1 MNETDSAPSPG
12 ANGVLGR
19 AIDLIELIAAEHNG
33 LGVREAA
40 RLSGVDRSAV
50 SRILGQLEKAGYVEQ
65 DQVGKHFF
73 PGPKLFSLAASLVE
87 HDSLWK
93 AAEPFL
99 TELVR
104 TYNET
109 CYLSVR
115 VEDELVFRGKVDCN
129 HTIKYVIELG
139 KPFPYTSGAAGTAIL
154 SSMSEADSNTILDK
168 GFGKYTDLSFSTTA
182 EYQEQLRLDRK
193 LGYSFS
199 PGRWVKG
206 GSGVAS
212 PYFNAAGE
220 CLGSITLSCP
230 SDRLDGISVTDAG
243 ASVRHAAY
251 GLSRRLGFLGQWEGW
266 ADIIDEHHRVDVP

>member
-1 MNETDSAPSPG
+1 MKEPDVAPSPG

-19 AIDLIELIAAEHNG
+19 AIELLELIAAEYNG

-65 DQVGKHFF
+65 DQVRKHFF

-115 VEDELVFRGKVDCN
+115 VQDELVFRGKVDCN

-154 SSMSEADSNTILDK
+154 SAMSEDASNKVLDK
-168 GFGKYTDLSFSTTA
+168 GFGKYTELSFSSTE
-182 EYQEQLRLDRK
+182 EYQDQLRLDRK
-193 LGYSFS
+193 LGYSYS

-230 SDRLDGISVTDAG
+230 SNRLEGISITEAG
-243 ASVRHAAY
+243 SSVRRAAY
-251 GLSRRLGFLGQWEGW
+251 GLSRRLGFLGEWEGW
-266 ADIIDEHHRVDVP
+266 AGITEEN

>member
-1 MNETDSAPSPG
+1 MEEADKSPSPG

-19 AIDLIELIAAEHNG
+19 AIDLIELIAAENNG

-40 RLSGVDRSAV
+40 RLTGVDKSAV

-65 DQVGKHFF
+65 DQIRKLFF

-99 TELVR
+99 TELVLR
-104 TYNET
+104 FNET

-115 VEDELVFRGKVDCN
+115 VDDELVFRGKVDCN
-129 HTIKYVIELG
+129 HRIKYVIELG

-154 SSMSEADSNTILDK
+154 SAMSEADSNEILNK
-168 GFGKYTDLSFSTTA
+168 GFEKYTALSFSSA
-182 EYQEQLRLDRK
+182 EEYQDQLRIDRK

-199 PGRWVKG
+199 PGRWVKS
-206 GSGVAS
+206 GSGIAS
-212 PYFNAAGE
+212 PYFNAAGQ

-230 SDRLDGISVTDAG
+230 SDRLEGISITEAG
-243 ASVRHAAY
+243 AAVRDAAH
-251 GLSRRLGFLGQWEGW
+251 GLSRRLGYLGDWDGW
-266 ADIIDEHHRVDVP
+266 SEVSE

>member
-1 MNETDSAPSPG
+1 MQDAEKSSAAG

-19 AIDLIELIAAEHNG
+19 AIDLIELIASENNG

-40 RLSGVDRSAV
+40 RISGVDRSAV

-65 DQVGKHFF
+65 DQIRKLYF
-73 PGPKLFSLAASLVE
+73 PGPKLFSLAAGLVE

-104 TYNET
+104 KYNET
-109 CYLSVR
+109 CYLSVQ
-115 VEDELVFRGKVDCN
+115 VDDELVFRGKVDCN
-129 HTIKYVIELG
+129 HRIKYVIELG

-154 SSMSEADSNTILDK
+154 SAMSEDDSNAILEK
-168 GFGKYTDLSFSTTA
+168 GFERYTELSFSTA
-182 EYQEQLRLDRK
+182 EEYQEQLRIDRK

-199 PGRWVKG
+199 PGRWVKS
-206 GSGVAS
+206 GSGIAS
-212 PYFNAAGE
+212 PYFNSAGQ

-230 SDRLDGISVTDAG
+230 SDRLEGISITEAGDA
-243 ASVRHAAY
+243 VRDAAK
-251 GLSRRLGFLGQWEGW
+251 GLSRRLGYLGDWVGW
-266 ADIIDEHHRVDVP
+266 PEVS

>member
-1 MNETDSAPSPG
+1 MKESDAAPSAG

-19 AIDLIELIAAEHNG
+19 AIELIELIAAENNG

-65 DQVGKHFF
+65 DQVRKHFF

-87 HDSLWK
+87 HDNLWK

-104 TYNET
+104 NYNET

-115 VEDELVFRGKVDCN
+115 AQDKLVFRGKVDCN

-139 KPFPYTSGAAGTAIL
+139 KPFPCTSGAAGTAIL
-154 SSMSEADSNTILDK
+154 SGMSEEDSNEILNK
-168 GFGKYTDLSFSTTA
+168 GFAQYTELSFSSA
-182 EYQEQLRLDRK
+182 EEYQEQLRADRM
-193 LGYSFS
+193 LGYSYS

-212 PYFNAAGE
+212 PYFNAAGD

-230 SDRLDGISVTDAG
+230 SDRLEGISIAEAG
-243 ASVRHAAY
+243 ASVRQAAH
-251 GLSRRLGFLGQWEGW
+251 GLSRRLGFLGEWEGW
-266 ADIIDEHHRVDVP
+266 ADMNRENPRID